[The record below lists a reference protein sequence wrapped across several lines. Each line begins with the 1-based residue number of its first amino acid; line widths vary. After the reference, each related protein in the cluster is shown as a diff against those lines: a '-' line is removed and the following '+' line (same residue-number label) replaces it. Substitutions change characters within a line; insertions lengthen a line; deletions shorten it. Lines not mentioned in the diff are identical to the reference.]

1 MADPD
6 VPPGWSHDP
15 SAWSRRAPLI
25 GLALVG
31 CGIAAYLS
39 CYQLGLV
46 LSVWDPFFGRGSEA
60 ILTSWV
66 SRSLPI
72 SDASLGAAA
81 YLLDAITG
89 AIGDRGRWR
98 TMPWMVLAFGL
109 VVAGL
114 VAAGFFLVLAQA
126 LLFHTGCT
134 LCLASAAISFATGWL
149 ARDEVLASLRY
160 LRRARGAGR
169 DPGPALRDSAELSG
183 TSSRRPGRAR

>member
-1 MADPD
+1 MADPN

-15 SAWSRRAPLI
+15 SAWSHRAPLI

-39 CYQLGLV
+39 CYQLGLI
-46 LSVWDPFFGRGSEA
+46 SDVWDPFFGRGSEA

-66 SRSLPI
+66 SRALPVP
-72 SDASLGAAA
+72 DASLGAAA
-81 YLLDAITG
+81 YLLDAVTG
-89 AIGDRGRWR
+89 AIGDRARWR

-114 VAAGFFLVLAQA
+114 VAAGFFLVLAQV

-160 LRRARGAGR
+160 LRRARDAGQTLGR
-169 DPGPALRDSAELSG
+169 VLRNSVEPSETISG
-183 TSSRRPGRAR
+183 GPGRAR

>member
-1 MADPD
+1 MPDPNI
-6 VPPGWSHDP
+6 PPGSSHNP
-15 SAWSRRAPLI
+15 SAWSHRAPLI

-39 CYQLGLV
+39 CYQLRLISG
-46 LSVWDPFFGRGSEA
+46 VWDPFFGRGSEA

-66 SRSLPI
+66 SRALPVP
-72 SDASLGAAA
+72 DASLGAAA

-89 AIGDRGRWR
+89 AIGDQARWR

-114 VAAGFFLVLAQA
+114 VVTGLGLVLAQV

-134 LCLASAAISFATGWL
+134 LCLASAAISFASGWL
-149 ARDEVLASLRY
+149 ARDEVLASVRY
-160 LRRARGAGR
+160 LRRARGAGQALGR
-169 DPGPALRDSAELSG
+169 VLRNPAEPSE
-183 TSSRRPGRAR
+183 TSSSGPGRAG